1 MFIISCNLQIYYI
14 LSIFCIKIKDE
25 TLNTL
30 CVCQNI
36 YLCLCVIVL
45 YLVCPMLAV
54 SGTVILDCLFGLFEA
69 YLLIMSVVTKNNMYK
84 YYF

>member
-1 MFIISCNLQIYYI
+1 VLIYNEEHLKHILEYLMFIISCNLQIYYI
-14 LSIFCIKIKDE
+14 LSIFFIKIKDE

-36 YLCLCVIVL
+36 YLCFCVIVL

-54 SGTVILDCLFGLFEA
+54 SVERPF
-69 YLLIMSVVTKNNMYK
+69 
-84 YYF
+84 